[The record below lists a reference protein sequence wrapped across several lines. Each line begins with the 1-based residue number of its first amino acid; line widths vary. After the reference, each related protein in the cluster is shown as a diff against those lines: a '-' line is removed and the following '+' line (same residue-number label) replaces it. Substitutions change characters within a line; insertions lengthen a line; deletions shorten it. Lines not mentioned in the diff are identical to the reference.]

1 MRRPKQLNSN
11 RPASRFGNQQKA
23 VLGNGSR
30 SQAGILVS
38 VAAGAVA
45 LVGIVIVIALSAPR
59 APGQPVAFSL
69 TPQVTLHITALPTA
83 TDAPTPAPSPSPTD
97 APTATPAVT
106 AYTVVEG
113 DTLWDIAVRF
123 GLSLDMLIAANPQI
137 NPDVLSPGAVLNIP
151 APGAVLPPAPT
162 REPAVAAPG
171 DAPPSAQV
179 RIDAGGLRLRRSP
192 STEAEIITRLAPQTR
207 LQVLARTSDDFW
219 LKVVTPQGTEGWVMR
234 QYVDLA
240 GALSQIPFIGGA
252 AASSAPAPQSVAPV
266 ADDPNLSNL
275 TGRALQ
281 IYQAGQS
288 RGNRAN
294 VFSLIGDSNTANMAF
309 FAPFDWGGYTL
320 GGYGYLQQTIDFFRG
335 SFARERIA
343 ARGGFNT
350 TKALDPANAPGGCGP
365 GESPLAC
372 EVRVNRPSVAFILLG
387 TGDQHTWQGFESRYR
402 QIIEYLID
410 QGVVPVCITKGD
422 DLESTDSQAPY
433 GYINDIIRRLSRE
446 YSVPLLDLRQA
457 LSTLPNRGF
466 EADGFHINKP
476 PDGQSANFT
485 GSYLSYGYNMYNL
498 TALRALDVI
507 RRQVMGQ

>member
-1 MRRPKQLNSN
+1 MILI
-11 RPASRFGNQQKA
+11 
-23 VLGNGSR
+23 
-30 SQAGILVS
+30 GI
-38 VAAGAVA
+38 VAA
-45 LVGIVIVIALSAPR
+45 ITLSAPR
-59 APGQPVAFSL
+59 APGRPVAFNL

-83 TDAPTPAPSPSPTD
+83 TDTPAPKPSPQPTA
-97 APTATPAVT
+97 APTATPEIT

-123 GLSLDMLIAANPQI
+123 GLSLDALIAANPQI
-137 NPDVLSPGAVLNIP
+137 NPDLLSLGAVLNIP
-151 APGAVLPPAPT
+151 APGAVLPPLPT
-162 REPAVAAPG
+162 REPAVSSAQTT
-171 DAPPSAQV
+171 PSAQV

-192 STEAEIITRLAPQTR
+192 STEAEVITKLAPQTQ

-234 QYVDLA
+234 QYVDLQVS
-240 GALSQIPFIGGA
+240 LSQIPAAGGA
-252 AASSAPAPQSVAPV
+252 TDASSAPGAQSSAVV

-275 TGRALQ
+275 TGRAFQ
-281 IYQAGQS
+281 IYQAGQAL
-288 RGNRAN
+288 GNRAN

-309 FAPFDWGGYTL
+309 FAPFDWGCYTL
-320 GGYGYLQQTIDFFRG
+320 AEYGYLQETIDFFRG
-335 SFARERIA
+335 SFARDRIA

-365 GESPLAC
+365 GESPLVC

-402 QIIEYLID
+402 QIIEHLIN
-410 QGVVPVCITKGD
+410 QGVIPVCITKGD

-457 LSTLPNRGF
+457 FSALPNRGF

-485 GSYLSYGYNMYNL
+485 RGYLSYGYNMYNL
-498 TALRALDVI
+498 TALRALDAI

>member
-1 MRRPKQLNSN
+1 MRGR
-11 RPASRFGNQQKA
+11 AG
-23 VLGNGSR
+23 VLVG
-30 SQAGILVS
+30 
-38 VAAGAVA
+38 VAAGGVA
-45 LVGIVIVIALSAPR
+45 LIGIVVAITLSAPR
-59 APGQPVAFSL
+59 APGQPVTFSL
-69 TPQVTLHITALPTA
+69 TPQVTLHITALPAVTDTPTSEPSA
-83 TDAPTPAPSPSPTD
+83 TPPVEAPTP
-97 APTATPAVT
+97 TPQVT
-106 AYTVVEG
+106 TYIVVEG

-123 GLSLDMLIAANPQI
+123 GLSLDVLIAANPQI
-137 NPDVLSPGAVLNIP
+137 NPDLLSLGAVLTIP
-151 APGAVLPPAPT
+151 APGAVLPPAPI
-162 REPAVAAPG
+162 REPVASSAQT
-171 DAPPSAQV
+171 APSAQV

-192 STEAEIITRLAPQTR
+192 STEADVITKLAPQTQ

-219 LKVVTPQGTEGWVMR
+219 LKVVTPQGTEGWVMS

-240 GALSQIPFIGGA
+240 GAMSQIPAAGGKTS
-252 AASSAPAPQSVAPV
+252 ASSAPSQPAAASAVT
-266 ADDPNLSNL
+266 DDPNLANL
-275 TGRALQ
+275 GGRALQ

-320 GGYGYLQQTIDFFRG
+320 GEYGYLQQTIDFFRG
-335 SFARERIA
+335 SFSRDRIA

-350 TKALDPANAPGGCGP
+350 TKALDPANAPAGCGP

-402 QIIEYLID
+402 QIIEYLIN
-410 QGVVPVCITKGD
+410 QGVIPVCITKGD

-433 GYINDIIRRLSRE
+433 GYINDIIRRLSGE

-457 LSTLPNRGF
+457 FSALPNRGF
-466 EADGFHINKP
+466 EADGFHMNKP

-485 GSYLSYGYNMYNL
+485 RGYLSYGYNMYNL
-498 TALRALDVI
+498 TALRALDAI

>member
-1 MRRPKQLNSN
+1 M
-11 RPASRFGNQQKA
+11 G
-23 VLGNGSR
+23 VV
-30 SQAGILVS
+30 AG
-38 VAAGAVA
+38 GVA
-45 LVGIVIVIALSAPR
+45 LISVMVVIVVFAPR
-59 APGQPVAFSL
+59 VPVRPVAFNL
-69 TPQVTLHITALPTA
+69 TPQVTLHITALPAA
-83 TDAPTPAPSPSPTD
+83 TDTPVPDPSPQPTA

-123 GLSLDMLIAANPQI
+123 GLSLDTLVAANPQI
-137 NPDVLSPGAVLNIP
+137 NPDLLSLGAVLNIP

-162 REPAVAAPG
+162 RQPAVSPAQTA
-171 DAPPSAQV
+171 PSAQV

-192 STEAEIITRLAPQTR
+192 STEAEIITKLAPQTA
-207 LQVLARTSDDFW
+207 LQVLARTPDDFW
-219 LKVVTPQGTEGWVMR
+219 LRVITPQGTEGWVMR

-240 GALSQIPFIGGA
+240 VAISQIPSAGGA

-309 FAPFDWGGYTL
+309 FAPFDWGSYTL
-320 GGYGYLQQTIDFFRG
+320 GGYGYLQETIDFFRG
-335 SFARERIA
+335 SFARDRIA

-350 TKALDPANAPGGCGP
+350 TKALDPANAPAGCAP

-372 EVRVNRPSVAFILLG
+372 EVRVNRPSVAFVLLG

-402 QIIEYLID
+402 QIIEYLIN
-410 QGVVPVCITKGD
+410 QGVIPVCVTKGD

-457 LSTLPNRGF
+457 LSSLPNRGF
-466 EADGFHINKP
+466 ESDGFHINKP

-498 TALRALDVI
+498 TALRALDAI
-507 RRQVMGQ
+507 RRQVVGQGADNR

>member
-1 MRRPKQLNSN
+1 MRGR
-11 RPASRFGNQQKA
+11 
-23 VLGNGSR
+23 
-30 SQAGILVS
+30 AGIVVGVVAGS
-38 VAAGAVA
+38 VALIGM
-45 LVGIVIVIALSAPR
+45 VIAITLSAPR
-59 APGQPVAFSL
+59 APAQPVAFSL
-69 TPQVTLHITALPTA
+69 TPQVTLHITALPAA
-83 TDAPTPAPSPSPTD
+83 TETPTPDPSPAPPVEM
-97 APTATPAVT
+97 PTATPAVT

-123 GLSLDMLIAANPQI
+123 GLSLDALIAANPQI
-137 NPDVLSPGAVLNIP
+137 NPDVLSLGAVLNIP
-151 APGAVLPPAPT
+151 APGAVLPPLPT
-162 REPAVAAPG
+162 RAPAAAAPS
-171 DAPPSAQV
+171 DSSPSALV

-207 LQVLARTSDDFW
+207 LQVLARTPDDFW

-240 GALSQIPFIGGA
+240 GALSQIPLAGGA
-252 AASSAPAPQSVAPV
+252 VVASSAPAPSSIAAV

-294 VFSLIGDSNTANMAF
+294 VFSLVGDSNTANMAF

-320 GGYGYLQQTIDFFRG
+320 GGYGYLQETIDFFRG
-335 SFARERIA
+335 SFARDRIA

-350 TKALDPANAPGGCGP
+350 SKALDPANAPAGCGP

-402 QIIEYLID
+402 QIIEHLIN
-410 QGVVPVCITKGD
+410 QGVIPVCITKGD

-433 GYINDIIRRLSRE
+433 GYINDIVRRLSRE

-485 GSYLSYGYNMYNL
+485 GGYLSYGYNMYNL
-498 TALRALDVI
+498 TALRALDAI